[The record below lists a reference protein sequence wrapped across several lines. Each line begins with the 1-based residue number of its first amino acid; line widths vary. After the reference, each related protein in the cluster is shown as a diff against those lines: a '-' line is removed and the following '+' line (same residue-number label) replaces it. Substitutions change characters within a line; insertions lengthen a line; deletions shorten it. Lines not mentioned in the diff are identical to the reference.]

1 MKKLTAICLAMVLLC
16 LLPHATAAAVV
27 NGDVR
32 LALETLAERCGEIKE
47 EYLFYQES
55 DRAAF
60 EEAEERLAAALRDE
74 ALTDQA
80 AMTVLR
86 TAKEQLSGIS
96 VYSVYGLD
104 MPVGYLLDEKTALF
118 RYKYKAAYGG
128 IVARPEDLD
137 SYEEVFYHYQN
148 GAMDWVLVHI
158 TDSEPVPWEGCA
170 ILGNRLL
177 HAQSGNRLFAFGYG
191 VYDVQAERFT
201 PLTTAYFSGSF
212 AELPQTMELLKIGE
226 CRGDMDGDGVLTII
240 DVTELQRCLAEMR
253 GYPSNDL
260 VECADFFHG
269 EYVTYLSDLN
279 RNGMRDANDI
289 THLQRVLAEIEIE

>member
-16 LLPHATAAAVV
+16 LLPHASAAVV
-27 NGDVR
+27 NGDIR

-55 DRAAF
+55 DRAVF
-60 EEAEERLAAALRDE
+60 EEAEEQLAAALLDE

-80 AMTVLR
+80 AMTVLQ

-104 MPVGYLLDEKTALF
+104 MPIGYLLDEKTALF
-118 RYKYKAAYGG
+118 QYKYEAAYAG
-128 IVARPEDLD
+128 IVARPEDFD
-137 SYEEVFYHYQN
+137 SYEEVFYHYQK
-148 GAMDWVLVHI
+148 GAMDWVLIHI

-177 HAQSGNRLFAFGYG
+177 HAQSGDRPFAFGYG

-212 AELPQTMELLKIGE
+212 AELTQTVELLKIGA
-226 CRGDMDGDGVLTII
+226 CRGDMNGDGVLTIA

-253 GYPSNDL
+253 GYPSSDR

-279 RNGMRDANDI
+279 RNGIHDAGDV
-289 THLQRVLAEIEIE
+289 TQLQRILAEIEIE

>member
-16 LLPHATAAAVV
+16 LLPHASAAVV

-32 LALETLAERCGEIKE
+32 LALETLVERCGEIKE

-55 DRAAF
+55 DRAVF
-60 EEAEERLAAALRDE
+60 EEAEEQLAAALLDE

-80 AMTVLR
+80 AMTVLQ
-86 TAKEQLSGIS
+86 TVKEQLSGIS

-104 MPVGYLLDEKTALF
+104 MPIGYLLDEKTALF
-118 RYKYKAAYGG
+118 RYKYETAYAG
-128 IVARPEDLD
+128 IVARPEDFD

-158 TDSEPVPWEGCA
+158 TDSAPVPWEGCA

-177 HAQSGNRLFAFGYG
+177 YAQSGDRPFAFGYG

-212 AELPQTMELLKIGE
+212 AELTQTVELLKIGA
-226 CRGDMDGDGVLTII
+226 CRGDMNGDGVLTIT

-253 GYPSNDL
+253 GYPSNDR

-279 RNGMRDANDI
+279 RNGIHDAGDA
-289 THLQRVLAEIEIE
+289 TQLQRILAEIEIE